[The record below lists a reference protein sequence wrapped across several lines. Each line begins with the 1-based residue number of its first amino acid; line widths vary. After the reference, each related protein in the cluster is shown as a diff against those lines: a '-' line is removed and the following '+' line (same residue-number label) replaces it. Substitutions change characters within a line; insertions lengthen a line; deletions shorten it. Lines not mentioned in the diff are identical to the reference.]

1 MSRKKKN
8 VMTKHK
14 KLEFSYPKYAS
25 DNVRAYQRREIDPI
39 LSRLFEKNMAENPSM
54 SDPDR
59 YDEYVNEAVT
69 RYILIRN
76 VCTLECYF
84 RKIASMIVDNN
95 GTDFSKF
102 FKRYQDFETKFN
114 EVNKDI
120 GLSGKRK
127 KLTRGQFFADQF
139 NFSNADEIDWVFSRL
154 LGVRFFDTVKRINK
168 YPLSNPYPGSI
179 GFVRNWKKFKKMFEW
194 RNRTVH
200 SMERVQLSREEL
212 RSLCS
217 NTLMFMEQSS
227 VLLEPPTSL
236 GGNSEQDY
244 FYQVIN
250 QEKKRYSEE
259 QKRTGNPS
267 KRKRTV
273 STNVDDLVILP

>member
-1 MSRKKKN
+1 
-8 VMTKHK
+8 
-14 KLEFSYPKYAS
+14 
-25 DNVRAYQRREIDPI
+25 
-39 LSRLFEKNMAENPSM
+39 LFEKNMAENPSM

-139 NFSNADEIDWVFSRL
+139 NFNNADEIDWVFSRL